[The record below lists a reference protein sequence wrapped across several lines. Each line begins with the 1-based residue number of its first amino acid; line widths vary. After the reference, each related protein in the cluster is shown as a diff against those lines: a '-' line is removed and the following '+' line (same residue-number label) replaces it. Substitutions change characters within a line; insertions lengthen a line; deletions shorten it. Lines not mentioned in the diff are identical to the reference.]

1 MSKGIVMNKIII
13 GLCFVLSFQLANAGT
28 TPTEEQE
35 AKLELCEEVL
45 GAAIFNGV
53 LEAVCEFN
61 GGVKDKLKNIY
72 DSASCREI
80 VPQETV
86 DNLAK
91 DVLEDS
97 KDRYIAFGEKKFCED
112 NLRVYSDLVD

>member
-1 MSKGIVMNKIII
+1 MKIIL
-13 GLCFVLSFQLANAGT
+13 GLCFVLSFQLANADT
-28 TPTEEQE
+28 TPIKEQE

-53 LEAVCEFN
+53 LEAVCEFD

-72 DSASCREI
+72 DSANCRDI

-86 DNLAK
+86 ANLSK
-91 DVLEDS
+91 DVLQDS
-97 KDRYIAFGEKKFCED
+97 RDRYKVFGEKKFCED
-112 NLRVYSDLVD
+112 NLRGYADLMD